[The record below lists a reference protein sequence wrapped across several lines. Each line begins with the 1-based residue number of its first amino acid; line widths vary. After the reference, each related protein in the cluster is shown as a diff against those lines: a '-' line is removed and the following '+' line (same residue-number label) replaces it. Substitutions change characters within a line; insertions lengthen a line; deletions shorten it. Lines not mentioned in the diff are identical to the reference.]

1 MINSPK
7 FKIPKESV
15 FVATL
20 EIKFPLSAKRSSMLI
35 ERRIERTEALLSFLF
50 IPANELRIIQE
61 SYQCDVVKLKAV
73 ECLDNGWSTVAGK
86 DK

>member
-7 FKIPKESV
+7 FEFPKESV

-20 EIKFPLSAKRSSMLI
+20 EIKFSLSAKRSSILI
-35 ERRIERTEALLSFLF
+35 QRRIERTEALLSFLF

-61 SYQCDVVKLKAV
+61 SCQCVVVKLKAV
-73 ECLDNGWSTVAGK
+73 ECLDNEWSTVVGK